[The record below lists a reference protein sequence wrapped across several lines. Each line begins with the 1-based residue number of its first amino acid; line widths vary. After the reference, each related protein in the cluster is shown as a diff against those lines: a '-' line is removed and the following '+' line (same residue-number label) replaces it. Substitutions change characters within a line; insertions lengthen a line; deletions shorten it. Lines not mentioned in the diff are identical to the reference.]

1 MIVFAS
7 TIQSTIFF
15 PINKSKNK
23 KETQND
29 SRKLIH
35 PMEGNYMLSFFN
47 LPSKYILD
55 IYSTF

>member
-23 KETQND
+23 KETQNN

-47 LPSKYILD
+47 FPSKDILD